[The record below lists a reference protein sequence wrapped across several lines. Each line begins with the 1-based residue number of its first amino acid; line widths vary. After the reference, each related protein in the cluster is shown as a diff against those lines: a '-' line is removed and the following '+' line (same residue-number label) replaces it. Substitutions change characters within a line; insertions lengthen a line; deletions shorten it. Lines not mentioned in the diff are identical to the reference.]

1 MAFDQYKGVGV
12 AIVTPFLSTK
22 EIDFDALAKLV
33 NHLINGGVHYIV
45 ALGTTGES
53 VTLSM
58 EEQKQVVQHIVK
70 VVKNR
75 VPVMVGCGGNNT
87 KVIQQKMNEMET
99 WADFDVFLSVSPYYS
114 KPSQEG
120 IYQHYKA
127 LAESTSKSILLYNV
141 PGRTSK
147 GLEVNTV
154 LRLANDFDNIIGIKD
169 AANDIHHNLK
179 LVLNKPND
187 FLIISGDDDLFYNQ
201 LSIGL
206 DGVISVIANAYPS
219 EFVSVFNEK
228 NQAKFQSLEP
238 IISLIFEENNPAGI
252 KCVLSEQNIC
262 SNELR
267 LPLVPV
273 SNGLEQ
279 KIRTFVS
286 SYLA

>member
-12 AIVTPFLSTK
+12 AIVTPFLPTK
-22 EIDFDALAKLV
+22 EVDFEALSKLV
-33 NHLINGGVHYIV
+33 HHLIEGGVHYLV

-58 EEQKQVVQHIVK
+58 EEQKKVVQHVVK
-70 VVKNR
+70 VVDNR
-75 VPVMVGCGGNNT
+75 VPVMVGCGGNHT
-87 KVIQQKMNEMET
+87 AAVQQKMSEMET
-99 WADFDVFLSVSPYYS
+99 WANFDVFLSVSPYYS

-127 LAESTSKSILLYNV
+127 LAESTDKSILLYNV

-147 GLEVNTV
+147 GIDVDTV
-154 LRLANDFDNIIGIKD
+154 LRLANDFENIIGVKD

-179 LVLNKPND
+179 LILNKPND

-201 LSIGL
+201 LSIGI

-219 EFVSVFNEK
+219 EITAIYSEK
-228 NQAKFQSLEP
+228 NQSQFESLEP

-252 KCVLSEQNIC
+252 KCVLSKQNIC
-262 SNELR
+262 LNELR

-273 SNGLEQ
+273 SSKLEQ
-279 KIRTFVS
+279 KIGAFVS
-286 SYLA
+286 SYSV